1 MTVAGGALPPYTPGS
16 MADRHQFDEIAIRG
30 FRGLRDINLSGLG
43 EVNILLGANDVGK
56 TSILESVLLIC
67 DPSEPRLPITVQ
79 RSRNYLAGDIDGL
92 ASIFHDLDLNR
103 EVVIEARLGGHREYR
118 KLTMSAPQQAVN
130 EKADFNEKSNG
141 KKDLNEKHRFQGTR
155 VLQYDVEVRP
165 SVEASK
171 SSQIQLIDRGD
182 KWGVGKTSPDDAFI
196 DAISFNLFVPVP
208 GYNTEPIGRLIVN
221 KKDRLLIRYLQHI
234 NPRVTNITALE
245 NIVYLDIGLAQMM
258 PLNMFGSGMIRA
270 TMILSECILRDSKV
284 LLIDELEQGLH
295 HQAISFLLEALLRL
309 AKEQDIQI
317 FATTHSIEVIEG
329 LQQVLGQEEFAEH
342 RDTTTC
348 VTLQRDKDGIV
359 RSYRYDYQQF
369 DHCIEHGIEIR

>member
-1 MTVAGGALPPYTPGS
+1 
-16 MADRHQFDEIAIRG
+16 
-30 FRGLRDINLSGLG
+30 
-43 EVNILLGANDVGK
+43 
-56 TSILESVLLIC
+56 
-67 DPSEPRLPITVQ
+67 
-79 RSRNYLAGDIDGL
+79 
-92 ASIFHDLDLNR
+92 
-103 EVVIEARLGGHREYR
+103 
-118 KLTMSAPQQAVN
+118 
-130 EKADFNEKSNG
+130 
-141 KKDLNEKHRFQGTR
+141 
-155 VLQYDVEVRP
+155 
-165 SVEASK
+165 
-171 SSQIQLIDRGD
+171 
-182 KWGVGKTSPDDAFI
+182 
-196 DAISFNLFVPVP
+196 
-208 GYNTEPIGRLIVN
+208 
-221 KKDRLLIRYLQHI
+221 
-234 NPRVTNITALE
+234 
-245 NIVYLDIGLAQMM
+245 M